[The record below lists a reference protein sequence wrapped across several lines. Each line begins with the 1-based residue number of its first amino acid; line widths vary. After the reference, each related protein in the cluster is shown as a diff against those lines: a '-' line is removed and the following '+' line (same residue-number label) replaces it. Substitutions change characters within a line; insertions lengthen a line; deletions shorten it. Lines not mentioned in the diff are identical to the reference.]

1 MERVIDESTNGK
13 AVSDAQGLFAQ
24 LNTFSFVLCT
34 NVLAELLQHT
44 HIVSK
49 YLQSEELD
57 LQAAIS
63 TIQATVTLLKDNRNE
78 IHFKKMFDASIKAC
92 ENEGI
97 EIPSI
102 EATRQRKVSRRLDEN
117 WLNEHQFGSIEAK
130 YRVEFYYD
138 IVDVILEQIDHR
150 FSQSTQQLLKSFSC
164 LAPEVLLNSSY
175 DPSSELNYLCTF
187 YEIPVDTM
195 AKLYSE
201 YCLFRNARVDLL
213 KESKTILQV
222 LQILSTTGFH
232 RVYPLLYRLYRIFV
246 TLPITS
252 ASCERC
258 FSKLTIVKNKL
269 RSTSTQ
275 DRLESLMI
283 LFTENDLT
291 QIINFSDVIDVFAR
305 LGPRRLQ
312 L

>member
-1 MERVIDESTNGK
+1 M
-13 AVSDAQGLFAQ
+13 
-24 LNTFSFVLCT
+24 
-34 NVLAELLQHT
+34 
-44 HIVSK
+44 
-49 YLQSEELD
+49 
-57 LQAAIS
+57 
-63 TIQATVTLLKDNRNE
+63 
-78 IHFKKMFDASIKAC
+78 
-92 ENEGI
+92 
-97 EIPSI
+97 
-102 EATRQRKVSRRLDEN
+102 SRTLDEN
-117 WLNEHQFGSIEAK
+117 WRNEHQFSTIEAK

-175 DPSSELNYLCTF
+175 DPSSELNYLCSF
-187 YEIPVDTM
+187 YEVPIDTM

-222 LQILSTTGFH
+222 LQIFTTTGFH
-232 RVYPLLYRLYRIFV
+232 RVYPLLYRLYKTFV

-252 ASCERC
+252 ATCERC

-269 RSTSTQ
+269 RFTSSQ
-275 DRLESLMI
+275 DRLKSLMI

-291 QIINFSDVIDVFAR
+291 QTINFDEVIDVFAH
-305 LGPRRLQ
+305 LGPRRMQ